1 MPELEL
7 APAPDRGLDAQPI
20 PAPDRGLDG
29 LAVRGW
35 SVEHETPV
43 LHALE
48 TAASARA
55 AVNRQQALEDGDY
68 EAGYAAGR

>member
-7 APAPDRGLDAQPI
+7 ASTPDRGLDAQPV

-35 SVEHETPV
+35 RVEEETPV
-43 LHALE
+43 LYALE
-48 TAASARA
+48 AAASARA
-55 AVNRQQALEDGDY
+55 ATRRQQALEDGDY
-68 EAGYAAGR
+68 